1 MSAAIRSVGALLLV
15 AAAAPAT
22 AQPAARDTTPSTSW
36 LGRVSVTARLGELRP
51 SGRSQLYTLMD
62 RALVP
67 TSGALRPRLAGGE
80 LHVRVARGFGV
91 VLGAEAGQGSVAS
104 VSRARAT
111 ATSADARQQTTLD
124 LTSLQYVGADWEAFR
139 WRGARTGARATDRL
153 RVVLG
158 AGGGVARY
166 QLHQWGEFVDA
177 QRSVAYADDFAS
189 AGRGGFAYGSAAL
202 EVPLRRWL
210 SLQGDVRRQVG
221 SAPMTADFAGFDR
234 LDLGGTRLGVGVRL
248 HPAVLVGK
256 R

>member
-1 MSAAIRSVGALLLV
+1 MSAVIRTVGALLAVV
-15 AAAAPAT
+15 AVMPVA
-22 AQPAARDTTPSTSW
+22 AQPAARDTAPSTSW
-36 LGRVSVTARLGELRP
+36 LGRVSVSARLGELRP
-51 SGRSQLYTLMD
+51 SGRSQLYALMD
-62 RALVP
+62 RALLP
-67 TSGALRPRLAGGE
+67 TGGALRPRLAGGE
-80 LHVRVARGFGV
+80 LHVRVARGLGA
-91 VLGAEAGQGSVAS
+91 VLGAEAGQGTMAS

-111 ATSADARQQTTLD
+111 GTSADVRQQTTLD
-124 LTSLQYVGADWEAFR
+124 VTSLQYAGADWEAFR
-139 WRGARTGARATDRL
+139 WRRAGAGAADRL

-166 QLHQWGEFVDA
+166 RLRQWGEFVDA

-202 EVPLRRWL
+202 EVPLRRWIA
-210 SLQGDVRRQVG
+210 LQGDVRRQVG

-248 HPAVLVGK
+248 HPAALVGK